1 MTLYKEAYS
10 INKSKDYFY
19 VIKSKYPKLYN
30 ELRQYDTLE
39 NGYNNLMLEL
49 QNLKVFVMDQYYENK
64 KYLYFVMKQIG
75 IHEGTIYGTITTCC
89 VTSEQLSYHTLV
101 KLRKIK
107 KYYEDN
113 KLC

>member
-1 MTLYKEAYS
+1 MTLYHEAYS

-30 ELRQYDTLE
+30 ELKQYKTLQMGYTNLMFELE
-39 NGYNNLMLEL
+39 N
-49 QNLKVFVMDQYYENK
+49 LKTYIMDRYYENK

-75 IHEGTIYGTITTCC
+75 IKEGTIYGTITTCC
-89 VTSEQLSYHTLV
+89 LKTEQLSYHTLV
-101 KLRKIK
+101 KLRNIK

-113 KLC
+113 KLS